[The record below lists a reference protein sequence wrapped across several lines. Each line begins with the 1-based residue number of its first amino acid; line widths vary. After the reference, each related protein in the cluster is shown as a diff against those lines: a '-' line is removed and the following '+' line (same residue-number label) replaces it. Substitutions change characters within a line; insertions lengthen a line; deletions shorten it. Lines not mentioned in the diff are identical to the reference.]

1 VKRCPTCSRVYDDDN
16 MRFCLDD
23 GTTLIDKLD
32 TSDPPPT
39 LVFPNKVPVATI
51 KAVFPP
57 EVAPSHHA
65 QWPPANPA
73 VHKKRSVLS
82 WLLGIGALLLIGS
95 GIVLAILVFR
105 PKRSLTW
112 HLTLETEQGTPNRE
126 AALKQTASIIESRLN
141 ALGIPDFEVSPQSD
155 SATDRILV
163 NLPSVADPERIK
175 RLITAGGKL
184 DLTHVISPPRAATCQ
199 TYDTKEEAIASLN
212 SGGTVP
218 SNRRVLPYVEREDL
232 GSSRDQKS
240 TKWAVVEWPPI
251 VDGSQLR
258 TANAVF
264 NRLGAYEIQFVLNTT
279 GAEKFG
285 AWTGAN
291 INECLGVVLN
301 DELKS
306 VALIRSQISDQ
317 GMISGGFTEQA
328 AEDLA
333 LTLKSGALPGRL
345 IVINESN
352 DK

>member
-1 VKRCPTCSRVYDDDN
+1 
-16 MRFCLDD
+16 M
-23 GTTLIDKLD
+23 
-32 TSDPPPT
+32 
-39 LVFPNKVPVATI
+39 ATI

-65 QWPPANPA
+65 QWPPASPA
-73 VHKKRSVLS
+73 VHKKRRVLP

-95 GIVLAILVFR
+95 GIVLAILVLR
-105 PKRSLTW
+105 PKRLLTW
-112 HLTLETEQGTPNRE
+112 HLTLEMEQGTPNRE
-126 AALKQTASIIESRLN
+126 AAVKQTASIIETRLN
-141 ALGIPDFEVSPQSD
+141 ALGIPDFEVKPQSE

-175 RLITAGGKL
+175 RLITSGGKL
-184 DLTHVISPPRAATCQ
+184 DLTHVIGPPGAAPCQ
-199 TYDTKEEAIASLN
+199 TYDTKEEAIASLK

-218 SNRRVLPYVEREDL
+218 SNRGVLPFVEREDL

-240 TKWAVVEWPPI
+240 TKWAVVESPPI

-258 TANAVF
+258 TANATL
-264 NRLGAYEIQFVLNTT
+264 NRLGAYEIQFALNTT

-301 DELKS
+301 GELKS

-317 GMISGGFTEQA
+317 GVISGGFTEQA

-345 IVINESN
+345 IIINESN